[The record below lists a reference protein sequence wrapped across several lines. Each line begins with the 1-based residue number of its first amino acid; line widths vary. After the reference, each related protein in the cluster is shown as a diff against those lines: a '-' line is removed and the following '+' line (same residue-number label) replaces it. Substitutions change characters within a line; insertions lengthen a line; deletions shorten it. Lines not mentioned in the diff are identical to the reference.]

1 MPLDFCFHEF
11 KFLSQA
17 FSNLHNFKACICQSG
32 HFLKKK
38 VYLMEVVSLVFNTL
52 AETGS
57 DECSLQQLR
66 TLILSFDT
74 FHFIILYID

>member
-1 MPLDFCFHEF
+1 
-11 KFLSQA
+11 
-17 FSNLHNFKACICQSG
+17 
-32 HFLKKK
+32 
-38 VYLMEVVSLVFNTL
+38 MEVVSLVFNTL

-74 FHFIILYID
+74 FHFTILYID